1 MAKKVLSVVIE
12 NEITKICE
20 VSYSKNNANK
30 GVRVYRSISFCNP
43 DNTIDDGYIID
54 PKLYGEELRKQLK
67 TGKLKSDKVIFS
79 ISSSKIAS
87 REIIL
92 PPTKEKKIMDI
103 IKTGASEYFPI
114 DIKDYILS
122 YLVLEK
128 KTSARKMKA
137 LKKKS
142 DKKAQRLTKQQ
153 LKLEKRSLKKKSKT
167 EIIAEKLELMEAN
180 TSNLSEPQLDN
191 KTDKNVDNLA
201 KRHLR
206 VCIYAVPASLV
217 KNYYSFAKTVH
228 LDIAALDYS
237 GNSSYQII
245 RRQANRGTNVYVQL
259 NEQDTLVSILRDDI
273 LILQRTIGYGITM
286 LTDAV
291 LEQNYYKVNTKEEAL
306 ELLAKTNLLTA
317 HSEKKNEDVFDM
329 SLFDEAAA
337 TGELMR
343 VVNSSKESDEQNEKR
358 ARESIVEALHY
369 LTGSVARMIDY
380 YKSNHTDEQI
390 NKIYLS
396 GAGIR
401 IQGIEEYFFS
411 EIGLQNKKML
421 KLIST
426 GAKKK
431 AALYRK
437 YPGEF
442 LTCIGAVLSPID
454 FIPQEFIEKKQR
466 RSAIFATVVFSLTCI
481 MGAAGIIYVAYSD
494 YITAQQELSA
504 VNKQLDELPDIDS
517 VYQKYDQAKLEL
529 KGLEDYEAAVKSN
542 NDQIN
547 DVILELESR
556 LPTGAKINTMQ
567 FTKKGISMS
576 VTAVINSSGANVLI
590 AKLYTELE
598 DIAYFNSVDIS
609 NDISIDESVLP
620 HTATFTITCSYAQ

>member
-1 MAKKVLSVVIE
+1 MAKKVLSVVIG
-12 NEITKICE
+12 NEFTKVCE
-20 VSYSKNNANK
+20 VSYYKNNINK
-30 GVRVYRSISFCNP
+30 GVRVYKSISFCNP
-43 DNTIDDGYIID
+43 DNTIDDGYIVD
-54 PKLYGEELRKQLK
+54 PRLYGEELRRQLK
-67 TGKLKSDKVIFS
+67 AGKLKSDKVIFS
-79 ISSSKIAS
+79 ISSSKIAN
-87 REIIL
+87 REVIL
-92 PPTKEKKIMDI
+92 PPTKDKKIMDI
-103 IKTGASEYFPI
+103 ITTGASEYFPI

-128 KTSARKMKA
+128 NTSARKVKV

-142 DKKAQRLTKQQ
+142 DKKAQKLANKQ
-153 LKLEKRSLKKKSKT
+153 LKLDKKSLKKKSKT

-180 TSNLSEPQLDN
+180 TSDVTESQTDN
-191 KTDKNVDNLA
+191 KPDKNVDNLV

-206 VCIYAVPASLV
+206 VCVYAVPASLV
-217 KNYYSFAKTVH
+217 KNYYSFAKTAH
-228 LDIAALDYS
+228 LDIVSLDYS

-245 RRQANRGTNVYVQL
+245 RRQANKGTNVYVQL
-259 NEQDTLVSILRDDI
+259 NEKDTLVSILRDDI

-286 LTDAV
+286 LTDAI

-306 ELLAKTNLLTA
+306 ELLANTNLLAA
-317 HSEKKNEDVFDM
+317 HTEQQTEGMFDM

-343 VVNSSKESDEQNEKR
+343 VVNATKVSDKQNEQK
-358 ARESIVEALHY
+358 ARENIVEALHY
-369 LTGSVARMIDY
+369 LTSSVARMIDY

-390 NKIYLS
+390 GKIYIS
-396 GAGIR
+396 GTGIR
-401 IQGIEEYFFS
+401 IQGIEEYFYS
-411 EIGLQNKKML
+411 EIGIQSKKML
-421 KLIST
+421 KLSST

-431 AALYRK
+431 ATLYRK

-454 FIPQEFIEKKQR
+454 FIPKEFVEKKQR

-481 MGAAGIIYVAYSD
+481 TGAAGVIYVAYSD
-494 YITAQQELSA
+494 YLIAQQELAA
-504 VNKQLDELPDIDS
+504 VNKQLNELPDIDS
-517 VYQKYDQAKLEL
+517 VYYEYDQAKLEL
-529 KGLEDYEAAVKSN
+529 KGLEDYEAAAKSN

-576 VTAVINSSGANVLI
+576 VTAVINTSSANVLI

-598 DIAYFNSVDIS
+598 NITYFNSVDIS
-609 NDISIDESVLP
+609 NDITIDESTIP
-620 HTATFTITCSYAQ
+620 YTATFTITCTYAQ